1 MSEGKF
7 TARERSR
14 FAEIEQLRLSA
25 HANIDDLR
33 IFADVLP
40 ASANL
45 GAHRAIAKTIER
57 ARADVAAYVL
67 REQARKARQ

>member
-1 MSEGKF
+1 MSEEKF
-7 TARERSR
+7 TARERER
-14 FAEIEQLRLSA
+14 FDEIERLRANAHDNLS
-25 HANIDDLR
+25 DLR
-33 IFADVLP
+33 MFADVLP

-45 GAHRAIAKTIER
+45 GTHRAIAKTIER